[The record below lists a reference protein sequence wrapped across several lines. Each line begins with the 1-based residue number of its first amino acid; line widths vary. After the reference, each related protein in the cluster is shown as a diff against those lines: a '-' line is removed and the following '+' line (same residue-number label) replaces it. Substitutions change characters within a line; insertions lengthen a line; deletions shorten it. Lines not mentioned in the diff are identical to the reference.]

1 MENNNCANYYLIDRG
16 EIVELG
22 SEGFREAL
30 HTAFDRQ
37 IGIWE
42 EFGSVLHAPYILDSI
57 YKKEGD
63 TLSNI
68 PSETVK
74 EVMRED
80 FPADWHA
87 YIENAEQVA
96 NEAEKEALLNAKTI
110 VECEP
115 IWNYDYTYF
124 DVEYERC
131 SIRLDRIQ
139 KIVLLSF
146 QDDDGL
152 GLASVGVRLEKDY
165 DDELFPM
172 HIGDFEYLVDCV
184 PHPVKSGSA
193 LEEKLQR
200 MAQAYCEEHKT
211 EMFKQFLSEEANYKK
226 ALPPVK
232 TPGID
237 ALYTFQTP
245 NGTLTLPL
253 INIGKNPKLL
263 KPMLS
268 AVFLKDIHDL
278 TLEFFHYENNKDP
291 NKFKKLADKFDLRAF
306 ITDGKTVW
314 EASIGLPN
322 ISGLEKN
329 RLLMTTLV
337 VYSST
342 IEAEY
347 PVTKTIPLTR
357 MLPFD
362 SDYDIELKYGDYL
375 PTSHKEK
382 TLHRYSR

>member
-1 MENNNCANYYLIDRG
+1 
-16 EIVELG
+16 
-22 SEGFREAL
+22 
-30 HTAFDRQ
+30 
-37 IGIWE
+37 
-42 EFGSVLHAPYILDSI
+42 
-57 YKKEGD
+57 
-63 TLSNI
+63 
-68 PSETVK
+68 
-74 EVMRED
+74 
-80 FPADWHA
+80 
-87 YIENAEQVA
+87 
-96 NEAEKEALLNAKTI
+96 
-110 VECEP
+110 
-115 IWNYDYTYF
+115 
-124 DVEYERC
+124 
-131 SIRLDRIQ
+131 
-139 KIVLLSF
+139 
-146 QDDDGL
+146 
-152 GLASVGVRLEKDY
+152 
-165 DDELFPM
+165 
-172 HIGDFEYLVDCV
+172 
-184 PHPVKSGSA
+184 
-193 LEEKLQR
+193 

-362 SDYDIELKYGDYL
+362 NDYDIELKYGDYL